1 MLLVG
6 NLKAFS
12 SSILSLQHTTFLH
25 GIKHCG
31 CKIGIKFD
39 KGPLVVEQNNYVTKI
54 VNTYMVYDYIL
65 GEITLLETLH

>member
-39 KGPLVVEQNNYVTKI
+39 KGPLVVEQNNYVTK
-54 VNTYMVYDYIL
+54 MVYDYIL

>member
-1 MLLVG
+1 MFLVG

-25 GIKHCG
+25 GIKHCE

-39 KGPLVVEQNNYVTKI
+39 KGPLVVEQNNYVTK
-54 VNTYMVYDYIL
+54 MVYDYIL